1 MVCAL
6 HKILNG
12 FNNIENL
19 NVKEYNMTIE
29 NYYVLCKMKNN
40 RFKSV
45 KGNLNEDTLE
55 YDWGRVENI
64 NFKQAPATILYAIKQ
79 IDKLDNEI
87 TEWNSD
93 RSNKT
98 WTVSIEERNTRFIKY
113 AGGEGVIYDYLE
125 IIPFTPSVMI
135 NISPDWEAV
144 KCCKSSIH
152 RIKHLKYLI
161 ESYMAESQRYD
172 KYSYCIENGS
182 TGTNIHAH
190 VVAHFNPK
198 LVKSLNTHLAKGNH
212 TQQIKKLNNK
222 VKGME
227 GVIKGNS
234 VQKIFLRTEEIV
246 SDKLDYL
253 VEDLKPE
260 GHKNKS
266 IIKPGRVEVVLF
278 TVKY

>member
-1 MVCAL
+1 
-6 HKILNG
+6 
-12 FNNIENL
+12 
-19 NVKEYNMTIE
+19 
-29 NYYVLCKMKNN
+29 
-40 RFKSV
+40 
-45 KGNLNEDTLE
+45 
-55 YDWGRVENI
+55 
-64 NFKQAPATILYAIKQ
+64 
-79 IDKLDNEI
+79 
-87 TEWNSD
+87 
-93 RSNKT
+93 
-98 WTVSIEERNTRFIKY
+98 
-113 AGGEGVIYDYLE
+113 
-125 IIPFTPSVMI
+125 
-135 NISPDWEAV
+135 
-144 KCCKSSIH
+144 
-152 RIKHLKYLI
+152 
-161 ESYMAESQRYD
+161 MAESQRYD

-266 IIKPGRVEVVLF
+266 IIKPGRVDVVLF